1 MYEEL
6 GERAKAEAAYQTFAE
21 LWEDADP
28 ALQSQVSAAKAGIA
42 RLRDR
47 PAT

>member
-6 GERAKAEAAYQTFAE
+6 GERAKAEAAYQQFVD
-21 LWEDADP
+21 LWRDADP
-28 ALQSQVSAAKAGIA
+28 ALQSQVRAAKAGIA

-47 PAT
+47 PTT